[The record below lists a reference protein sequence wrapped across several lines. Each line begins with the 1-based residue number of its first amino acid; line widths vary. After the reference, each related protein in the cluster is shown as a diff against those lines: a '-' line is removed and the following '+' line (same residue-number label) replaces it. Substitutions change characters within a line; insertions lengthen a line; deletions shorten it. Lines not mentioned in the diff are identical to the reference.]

1 MEVCQELEHHLWHRG
16 KSQNAELPHLTVFL
30 EIIINENS
38 INSLPKLTR
47 KHLSHDWILE

>member
-38 INSLPKLTR
+38 INSLPKIDQKTP
-47 KHLSHDWILE
+47 IT